1 MENFLQ
7 SFSTYVSTQQFSAFF
22 LLISFLGGVVASL
35 SPCTLGM
42 LPIIVGYVGGYS
54 EEKSLKTAVQMFFFV
69 LGLSLVLTVIGIL
82 CAIGGKVFVA
92 AGGTYWVLIMASLIL
107 IFGLNLLG
115 VLDIRIPMIVKQMP
129 QNKNNNIF
137 LYPMIIGAMFA
148 LASTPCSTPILAAI
162 MSFAALSK
170 NIAIAAVMLFL
181 FSLGQGL
188 IIILAGVF
196 TSFLKNMKSFSKVSN
211 ILMKASGVLLILAA
225 LYIFYKAFS
234 PYLI

>member
-7 SFSTYVSTQQFSAFF
+7 SFTNYMNTEEFSAIF
-22 LLISFLGGVVASL
+22 LLISFLGGVVSSL

-42 LPIIVGYVGGYS
+42 IPIIVGYVGGYS
-54 EEKSLKTAVQMFFFV
+54 EEKSAKTAIQMFFFV

-82 CAIGGKVFVA
+82 CAIGGKVFIA
-92 AGGTYWVLIMASLIL
+92 AGGTYWVLFMASLIL

-115 VLDIRIPMIVKQMP
+115 ALEIHLPMIIKQMP

-137 LYPMIIGAMFA
+137 LYPMVIGGMFA

-170 NIAIAAVMLFL
+170 NIAVAAVMLFL

-196 TSFLKNMKSFSKVSN
+196 TSFLKNVRSFANVSN
-211 ILMKASGVLLILAA
+211 GLMKASGVLLILAS
-225 LYIFYKAFS
+225 LYLFYKAFS
-234 PYLI
+234 PYFI